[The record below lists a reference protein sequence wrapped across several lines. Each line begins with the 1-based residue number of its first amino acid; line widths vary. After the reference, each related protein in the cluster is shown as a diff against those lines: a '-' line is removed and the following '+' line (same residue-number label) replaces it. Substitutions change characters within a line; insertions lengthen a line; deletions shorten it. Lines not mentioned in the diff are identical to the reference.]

1 LTQALQ
7 ERKKSRLSK
16 TEKGENIM
24 AENDYLTKE
33 DMRSALMKGMP
44 VLIFVAILVGFLI
57 LHPWIQIGAG
67 ERGVV
72 LNFGAVQEN
81 VLGEGLHFRIPIM
94 QRIIPMD
101 VKVQKAVTDAASAS
115 ADLQDVTLAVAL
127 NYHILPDKAN
137 VVYQTLGVQFK
148 ERIIDPA
155 IQEVMKAVSARYTAE
170 ELITKRPAVSEAIRA
185 ALSERLL
192 AYNIVVDAFS
202 IVTFS
207 FSRVFTEA
215 IEAKQT
221 AEQLALKAKRDLDRI
236 KVEAEQTIAAAKAE
250 AESLRLQKAN
260 ISPDLIELRK
270 IEANLRA
277 IEKWNGILPQ
287 VTGAGAVPFIGV
299 GGTPESRGSK
309 GSKESRERGD
319 QSSGSVAK

>member
-1 LTQALQ
+1 
-7 ERKKSRLSK
+7 
-16 TEKGENIM
+16 M
-24 AENDYLTKE
+24 ADSDYITKE
-33 DMRSALMKGMP
+33 DMRSALMKGRP
-44 VLIFVAILVGFLI
+44 VLIVVVILVGFLT

-72 LNFGAVQEN
+72 LNFGAVQDE

-94 QRIIPMD
+94 QTIIPMD

-137 VVYQTLGVQFK
+137 IVYQSLGIQFK

-192 AYNIVVDAFS
+192 VYNIVVDAFS

-236 KVEAEQTIAAAKAE
+236 RVEAEQKIAAAKAE

-299 GGTPESRGSK
+299 GGAQETRVRK
-309 GSKESRERGD
+309 GKD
-319 QSSGSVAK
+319 D